1 MHQSDIGCNTFIGEQ
16 TMLIRKSRPTE
27 FCKQSGFRV
36 KNEVRVRFK
45 VLRAIDFQYLVV
57 LCGLYFNG
65 GIRGGKTARLSA
77 CGRCLKRERENQEER
92 KIRVKRSRAKKL
104 RRRRKENNLFG
115 FIRLLVK
122 SDFNRV
128 QSIFHLF
135 FRLKSTT
142 KRTLFRKTLKNTI

>member
-36 KNEVRVRFK
+36 KNEVRVCFK

-65 GIRGGKTARLSA
+65 EHKGQDCAAVSLRALFETGARKSGGK
-77 CGRCLKRERENQEER
+77 EN
-92 KIRVKRSRAKKL
+92 S
-104 RRRRKENNLFG
+104 G
-115 FIRLLVK
+115 
-122 SDFNRV
+122 
-128 QSIFHLF
+128 
-135 FRLKSTT
+135 
-142 KRTLFRKTLKNTI
+142 

>member
-65 GIRGGKTARLSA
+65 GIRGARLRGGQPAGGSA
-77 CGRCLKRERENQEER
+77 KIRRKR

-135 FRLKSTT
+135 FRLISTT
-142 KRTLFRKTLKNTI
+142 KRTRLRKTLKNTI